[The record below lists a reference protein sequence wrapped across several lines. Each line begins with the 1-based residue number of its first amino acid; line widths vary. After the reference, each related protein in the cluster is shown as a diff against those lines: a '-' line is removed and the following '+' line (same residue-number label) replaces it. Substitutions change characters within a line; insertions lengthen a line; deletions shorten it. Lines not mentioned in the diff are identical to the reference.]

1 MKETRIPTCGKRW
14 RWRQMKGKWDSVT
27 METLV
32 KRKVSHDNGRAIA
45 RALPPHDVVTGGG
58 WVKRWGGVKQNKGGG
73 GADYMQLYLYL
84 LLFFFSF
91 FRTQHYLSA
100 HTECLDHS
108 RKSVLIA
115 EDLGWVTGPWADWCK
130 NLNSEHKE
138 KVKPNKQKDH
148 LSHSVCVWVCIWVCT
163 PLL

>member
-1 MKETRIPTCGKRW
+1 M
-14 RWRQMKGKWDSVT
+14 
-27 METLV
+27 
-32 KRKVSHDNGRAIA
+32 GR
-45 RALPPHDVVTGGG
+45 DEGGG
-58 WVKRWGGVKQNKGGG
+58 RWKASETASPWRRWLKGRWAMTTGAPLRVPSRLMMWWLGVGGWRGEEEWNKTKEEEGLTTCSSI
-73 GADYMQLYLYL
+73 YIF
-84 LLFFFSF
+84 FFFSFLF